1 MKTILRAIF
10 LNMVVLYLSTRI
22 YGGLSY
28 DGTLKTLVVAT
39 IALTLL
45 NRIVKPIIKLLL
57 LPINLITLGIFSWV
71 AHVATLFILTRLVHG
86 FVVRAYYF
94 PGFTYQG
101 FIAPPMQI
109 SVITSYIIASLTI
122 SLTASVVG
130 WLVRK

>member
-10 LNMVVLYLSTRI
+10 LNMVILYISIQI

-28 DGTLKTLVVAT
+28 DGTLKTLFLAT

-71 AHVATLFILTRLVHG
+71 AHVATLFILTRLVPG
-86 FVVRAYYF
+86 FLVTSYYF
-94 PGFTYQG
+94 PGFEVDG

-109 SVITSYIIASLTI
+109 SLLASYVIASLTI
-122 SLTASVVG
+122 SLTASVIG
-130 WLVRK
+130 WMLRK